1 MRIDLHAHTIFS
13 DGELVPSEL
22 VRRAMYLDHT
32 AIAITDHVDIT
43 NIELVVP
50 NIVKAAELNSDYIT
64 VVPGV
69 ELTYVP
75 PSKIEMMAK
84 KAKELGAEIV
94 VVHGETVVEPVP
106 PKTNLEAARSPH
118 VDILAHP
125 GLITIEEAKLA
136 ARNDVILEI
145 TGRAGHN
152 ITNGHVA
159 NIARKVGA
167 KMVVNSD
174 THAPNNLMDEKT
186 AMKVALGA
194 GLTEEEAKKA
204 LNETPYE
211 LIKHL
216 MK

>member
-1 MRIDLHAHTIFS
+1 MRIDLHTHTLFS
-13 DGELVPSEL
+13 DGELIPSEL
-22 VRRAMYLDHT
+22 ARRAMYLKHN

-43 NIELVVP
+43 NIEIVVP
-50 NIVKAAELNSDYIT
+50 NIVKAADLGSDYIP
-64 VVPGV
+64 VIPGV

-75 PSKIEMMAK
+75 PSKIDALAK
-84 KAKELGAEIV
+84 RAKELGAEIV

-106 PKTNLEAARSPH
+106 SNTNLEAVRSSN

-125 GLITIEEAKLA
+125 GLITEEEVRLA
-136 ARNDVILEI
+136 ASNDVILEI

-159 NIARKVGA
+159 NLARKFGA

-174 THAPNNLMDEKT
+174 AHAPGNLMDEKT
-186 AMKVALGA
+186 AMTVALGA
-194 GLTEEEAKKA
+194 GLTKEEAEKA
-204 LNETPYE
+204 LNTTPYE

-216 MK
+216 L